1 MINSRKIEDLR
12 PDVRVLATKFI
23 EEAAKQ
29 GIDVLIYSTLRDNE
43 SQAEL
48 YAQGR
53 TKPGKVVTNARPGQS
68 FHNYG
73 VAFDCVPVVNGKAMW
88 SDDNAYAKLGRIGEG
103 LGLEWAGRWTG
114 KLKEKAHFQFTGGK
128 SLAALQREAVGVA

>member
-1 MINSRKIEDLR
+1 MLQDGWPPEIDILEIPKERTIHHYYMHYTN
-12 PDVRVLATKFI
+12 PDWYADHGAAWDH
-23 EEAAKQ
+23 EASFGGTHTGADKS
-29 GIDVLIYSTLRDNE
+29 V
-43 SQAEL
+43 
-48 YAQGR
+48 
-53 TKPGKVVTNARPGQS
+53 S